1 MPEIVGQQA
10 IHDRHVEVRHWV
22 SEYKIT
28 GAFFPSICFETD
40 TVKAAHGMV
49 GGTQVS
55 RDRSHFFSCNAMV
68 IITNPSRIQYLHA
81 RKAQGSSFSLPK
93 GDFRIFQEPRKE
105 PAICICHHFLN
116 IGSMQRDIISSGLS
130 SDCPSWFTGP

>member
-1 MPEIVGQQA
+1 
-10 IHDRHVEVRHWV
+10 
-22 SEYKIT
+22 
-28 GAFFPSICFETD
+28 
-40 TVKAAHGMV
+40 MV

-55 RDRSHFFSCNAMV
+55 RDRSHFSCCNSMV

-81 RKAQGSSFSLPK
+81 RNAQGSSFSFPK

-116 IGSMQRDIISSGLS
+116 IDSMQRDIISSGLS
-130 SDCPSWFTGP
+130 SDCSSWFTGP